1 MIDSRSKNQQDVL
14 FYSQFISL
22 INLHMFRA
30 NLLLITRRYLSVCTA
45 IGTCHAFVL
54 TGCWQ
59 DRLTAHRQEVLFC
72 IYKG

>member
-22 INLHMFRA
+22 INLYMFRA
-30 NLLLITRRYLSVCTA
+30 NLLLVTRRYLSVYTA
-45 IGTCHAFVL
+45 VGICHTFVL
-54 TGCWQ
+54 IGYWQ

-72 IYKG
+72 IYRG